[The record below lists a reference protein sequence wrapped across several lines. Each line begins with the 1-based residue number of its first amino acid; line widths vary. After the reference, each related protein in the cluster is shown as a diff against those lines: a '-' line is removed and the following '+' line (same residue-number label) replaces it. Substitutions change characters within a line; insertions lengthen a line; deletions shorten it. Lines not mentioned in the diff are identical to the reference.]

1 MTLATLARP
10 MIGAVIGYC
19 TNYIAVKML
28 FRPLRP
34 IKLFGHTLPFTPGI
48 IPKGQERLARAA
60 AGVVG
65 NELLTQEELEKTLL
79 SPEMDEKI
87 YRAAQKLLDEQCG
100 NETNLETVL
109 SGFVGEEAY
118 RLERE
123 TIYRDVTDHLAE
135 TISSLDLGTA
145 IAGQVVLA
153 VKEKVQGT
161 LLAMM
166 LSDEMLEGFAQ
177 PIASQINQYVSKNGD
192 MILAPVVSGELDTI
206 EHKTV
211 GSLVQ
216 RMSDSSLD
224 LAALAV
230 KLYHLVVG
238 SRLADMLSAV
248 DLAGIAQRRIEA
260 LEPEELER
268 LVLSVM
274 KKELNAVIN
283 LGALV
288 GFILGLLNLLF

>member
-1 MTLATLARP
+1 MTFATLARP
-10 MIGAVIGYC
+10 LIGAVIGYC

-48 IPKGQERLARAA
+48 IPKGQERLAHAA

-65 NELLTQEELEKTLL
+65 NELLTQEELGKTLL

-87 YRAAQKLLDEQCG
+87 YRAAQKLLDEQRG
-100 NETNLETVL
+100 NETELEEVL
-109 SGFVGEEAY
+109 AGFIGAESY
-118 RLERE
+118 QMERE
-123 TIYRDVTDHLAE
+123 TLYRDVTDHLAE
-135 TISSLDLGTA
+135 TISGMDLGTE
-145 IAGQVVLA
+145 IAAQVVLA

-192 MILAPVVSGELDTI
+192 MILSPVVSGELDAI

-216 RMSDSSLD
+216 RISDGALD
-224 LAALAV
+224 LPALVV
-230 KLYHLVVG
+230 KLYHMVIG
-238 SRLADMLSAV
+238 SRLADMLAAV

-260 LEPEELER
+260 LQPEELEK

-288 GFILGLLNLLF
+288 GFVLGLLNLLF